1 VANYIPLSPAQVAA
15 SRHIEA
21 QREAL
26 CMTLPCP
33 SCAVREGQ
41 YCRGVGSE
49 YGSSHLG
56 RYRAAAALGLVPKLV
71 GDRG

>member
-1 VANYIPLSPAQVAA
+1 MGRYIPLSPAQIEA

-33 SCAVREGQ
+33 SCGVAAGR
-41 YCRGVGSE
+41 YCVGVGSE

-56 RYRAAAALGLVPKLV
+56 RYRAAAALGLVPRLV